1 MKHDRILYL
10 TPRSFSLERD
20 AEITAARE
28 RGFDLLIATTT
39 TSPIAGVPEMD
50 VIRVPFGDST
60 AVADAIVAAIQS
72 SQRPVSGVVAWTD
85 PDVEVAAQLS
95 RRLGIRALSPEA
107 ASTVRNKAAT
117 RRVLDKVDGAN
128 PRYATVSKE
137 SEVRAAV
144 AHAGPDCLLKPAGA
158 SGGRGIFRI
167 RPEDDPLTI
176 YREMRTYCVPSRD
189 SVYGWYSEMSVIE
202 EYITGTEHS
211 VAGFLVDG
219 KIHVLAVTDKA
230 VATDLPYQY
239 QTILPSRLTNDAQE
253 LAIDIARAAVRAT
266 EIDQCG
272 FHVDMMMASS
282 GPKVLEIGGRLGGE
296 CINSHLIPLAYGS
309 RPYEAVLDLATGGR
323 PSIVENPPAPR
334 ARAAFRHLIP
344 SLPGRIVALEGLD
357 RIAAHPNVRAFVQT
371 KKVGEVVH
379 HPRDKYNSL
388 AVGFFVASFDVDTNV
403 AEALEDIARLAR
415 IEVDPVA

>member
-1 MKHDRILYL
+1 VKHDRILYL

-189 SVYGWYSEMSVIE
+189 SVYGW
-202 EYITGTEHS
+202 
-211 VAGFLVDG
+211 
-219 KIHVLAVTDKA
+219 
-230 VATDLPYQY
+230 
-239 QTILPSRLTNDAQE
+239 
-253 LAIDIARAAVRAT
+253 
-266 EIDQCG
+266 
-272 FHVDMMMASS
+272 
-282 GPKVLEIGGRLGGE
+282 
-296 CINSHLIPLAYGS
+296 
-309 RPYEAVLDLATGGR
+309 
-323 PSIVENPPAPR
+323 
-334 ARAAFRHLIP
+334 
-344 SLPGRIVALEGLD
+344 
-357 RIAAHPNVRAFVQT
+357 
-371 KKVGEVVH
+371 
-379 HPRDKYNSL
+379 
-388 AVGFFVASFDVDTNV
+388 
-403 AEALEDIARLAR
+403 
-415 IEVDPVA
+415 